1 MQFFLMPI
9 KEQSKNSNKN
19 IFYFLR
25 RFNQLQKIYK
35 ISQRDRATIRASLE
49 LFISCRRRQFRPTEC
64 ELNERN

>member
-1 MQFFLMPI
+1 MPI

-25 RFNQLQKIYK
+25 CFNQLQKIYK
-35 ISQRDRATIRASLE
+35 ISKRDGAIIHASFE
-49 LFISCRRRQFRPTEC
+49 LFISCRRRQFRLTKC